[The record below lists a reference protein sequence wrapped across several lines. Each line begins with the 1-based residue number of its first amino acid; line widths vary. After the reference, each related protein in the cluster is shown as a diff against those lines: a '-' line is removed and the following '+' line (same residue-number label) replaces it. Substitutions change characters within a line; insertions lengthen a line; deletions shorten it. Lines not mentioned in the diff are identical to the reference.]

1 MRVRINSKFTVTLYN
16 KDGVVYNVREHNTL
30 SVEYKTLLQDLL
42 TTGSSIKSYYYSY
55 SFTYS
60 PPSNI
65 YVVLVNNGIVVA
77 RIPVKLDKFH
87 EDVNTM
93 STTGCKNNLT
103 SCNLSGLSFNIEYTA
118 SDETNDMY
126 TFDEIQIWADNEY
139 MIAYAVIGTVTKQS
153 NSFISVTW
161 NAEVTIESN
170 SILYMPG
177 CTDLSFTYNYNLN
190 LAGYQPFLC
199 VNLPY
204 IIVALTLIPYSL
216 IPQNTF
222 LYQQV
227 SNLLQVLGISTSG
240 SASQVQNLNFR
251 GVTYYVINNTAYPIN
266 QPYIIY
272 NTQQS
277 NTVTLFLLYG
287 INNNNFI
294 YTTTLTST
302 LQYFK
307 PYIPTLIINVIEE

>member
-1 MRVRINSKFTVTLYN
+1 MKVKINSKFTVTLYN
-16 KDGVVYNVREHNTL
+16 KDSVLYNVSEHNTL
-30 SVEYKTLLQDLL
+30 SAEYKTLLQDLL
-42 TTGSSIKSYYYSY
+42 TTGSSIRSYYYSY
-55 SFTYS
+55 SFTYY

-87 EDVNTM
+87 EYVNTI

-103 SCNLSGLSFNIEYTA
+103 SCNLNGLSFSIKYTA
-118 SDETNDMY
+118 SDETNDTY

-161 NAEVTIESN
+161 DADVTIESN
-170 SILYMPG
+170 GVLYMPG
-177 CTDLSFTYNYNLN
+177 CTDLSFTYDYNLN

-204 IIVALTLIPYSL
+204 IIVALTLIPYDL
-216 IPQNTF
+216 IPQDTF

-227 SNLLQVLGISTSG
+227 NNLLQVLGISASG
-240 SASQVQNLNFR
+240 SASPVQNLNFQ
-251 GVTYYVINNTAYPIN
+251 GVTYYVINNVAYPIN

-277 NTVTLFLLYG
+277 NTVSLFLLYG
-287 INNNNFI
+287 INDNNFI
-294 YTTTLTST
+294 YSTTLTST

-307 PYIPTLIINVIEE
+307 PYIPMLIINVIEE

>member
-77 RIPVKLDKFH
+77 RMPVKLNEFN
-87 EDVNTM
+87 EDVSTM
-93 STTGCKNNLT
+93 STTTCKNNLT
-103 SCNLSGLSFNIEYTA
+103 SCNLNRLSFSIKYTA
-118 SDETNDMY
+118 SDETNDTY

-139 MIAYAVIGTVTKQS
+139 MIAYAVIGTVTKPS

-161 NAEVTIESN
+161 DAEVTIESN
-170 SILYMPG
+170 GILYMPG
-177 CTDLSFTYNYNLN
+177 CTDLSFTYNYILN
-190 LAGYQPFLC
+190 LAGYQSLLC

-227 SNLLQVLGISTSG
+227 SNLLQVLGVSASGSTSP
-240 SASQVQNLNFR
+240 VQNLIFQ

-266 QPYIIY
+266 QPFIIY
-272 NTQQS
+272 NPQQP

-287 INNNNFI
+287 INNNYFI
-294 YTTTLTST
+294 YSTTLTST

>member
-1 MRVRINSKFTVTLYN
+1 MRVKINSKFTITLYN
-16 KDGVVYNVREHNTL
+16 KDRILYDVSEHNTL
-30 SVEYKTLLQDLL
+30 SAEYKALLKGLL
-42 TTGSSIKSYYYSY
+42 TTGSSISSSYYGY
-55 SFTYS
+55 SFTYY

-65 YVVLVNNGIVVA
+65 YVVLAYNGVVVKRLTA
-77 RIPVKLDKFH
+77 KLDKFN
-87 EDVNTM
+87 EVVNTM
-93 STTGCKNNLT
+93 STTKCKNDLK
-103 SCNLSGLSFNIEYTA
+103 SCNLNSLSFTIRYTA
-118 SDETNDMY
+118 TDETNDTY

-139 MIAYAVIGTVTKQS
+139 MIAYVVIGTVTKQS

-161 NAEVTIESN
+161 DANVTIESN
-170 SILYMPG
+170 GVFYMPG
-177 CTDLSFTYNYNLN
+177 CTNLSFTYNYNLN

-204 IIVALTLIPYSL
+204 IIVALTLIPYGL

-227 SNLLQVLGISTSG
+227 NNLLNVLGISSSG
-240 SASQVQNLNFR
+240 GSSPVQQLNFQ
-251 GVTYYVINNTAYPIN
+251 GVTYYVINNVAYPIN

-277 NTVTLFLLYG
+277 NVVTLFLLYG

-294 YTTTLTST
+294 YTTTLKST

-307 PYIPTLIINVIEE
+307 PYIPMLIINVIEE

>member
-1 MRVRINSKFTVTLYN
+1 MRVKVNSKFTVKLYN
-16 KDGVVYNVREHNTL
+16 GDDVTYDVSVHNTL
-30 SVEYKTLLQDLL
+30 SAEYKSLLQGLL
-42 TTGSSIKSYYYSY
+42 TTGSSFSSSYYGY
-55 SFTYS
+55 SFTYY

-65 YVVLVNNGIVVA
+65 YVVLVNNGVVVA
-77 RIPVKLDKFH
+77 RLPVKLDKFD
-87 EDVNTM
+87 EVVNVM
-93 STTGCKNNLT
+93 STTNCKNNLT
-103 SCNLSGLSFNIEYTA
+103 SCNLSGLSFNIKYTA
-118 SDETNDMY
+118 TDETNDTY

-139 MIAYAVIGTVTKQS
+139 MIAYVVIGTVTKQS

-161 NAEVTIESN
+161 DANVTIESN
-170 SILYMPG
+170 GVFYMPG
-177 CTDLSFTYNYNLN
+177 CTNLSFTYNYNLN

-204 IIVALTLIPYSL
+204 IIVALTLIPYGL

-227 SNLLQVLGISTSG
+227 SNLLNVLGISSSG
-240 SASQVQNLNFR
+240 SPSPVQQLNFQ
-251 GVTYYVINNTAYPIN
+251 GVTYYVINSVAYPIY

-277 NTVTLFLLYG
+277 NVVTLFLLYG

-307 PYIPTLIINVIEE
+307 PYIPMLIINVIEE

>member
-1 MRVRINSKFTVTLYN
+1 MKVKINSKFKVTLYN
-16 KDGVVYNVREHNTL
+16 KDKVLYDVIEHNTL
-30 SVEYKTLLQDLL
+30 SVEYKTLLQSLL
-42 TTGSSIKSYYYSY
+42 TTGSSISSSYYGY
-55 SFTYS
+55 SFTYY

-77 RIPVKLDKFH
+77 RLTAKLDKFN
-87 EDVNTM
+87 EDVSTM
-93 STTGCKNNLT
+93 STTNCKNDLK
-103 SCNLSGLSFNIEYTA
+103 SCNLNDLSFNLEYTA
-118 SDETNDMY
+118 SDETNDTY
-126 TFDEIQIWADNEY
+126 TFDEVQIWADNEY

-161 NAEVTIESN
+161 DANVTIESN
-170 SILYMPG
+170 SVFYMPG
-177 CTDLSFTYNYNLN
+177 CSNLSFVYNYNLN

-199 VNLPY
+199 INLPY
-204 IIVALTLIPYSL
+204 IIVALTLIPYGF

-227 SNLLQVLGISTSG
+227 SNLLNVLGISTSG
-240 SASQVQNLNFR
+240 NASPTQQLNFQ

-272 NTQQS
+272 NTQQP

-307 PYIPTLIINVIEE
+307 PYIPMLIINVIEE